1 MFHYE
6 TLFPPQAQLEIRRN
20 HLDHAGFQAWL
31 SAVILLLTIYLGRLL
46 LARSPSSNNRDSSQ
60 DSTTTQTVYRRVKR
74 TLNKTYVPEFGPL
87 QVQVAGSFYL
97 SWLLFLIFRNTGND
111 YLHLTKAFGH
121 VAVSQ
126 LPLHYLLAF
135 QNPRSPI
142 VLATGLTYKQLNAYH
157 RLSGRILHVLLGTHA
172 ILYINFFVV
181 KDMLAKR
188 IQHRDVRLG
197 ITAFWLVNLL
207 ALLALPV
214 VRRKARRLFYRSHV
228 AISAALTIVLFFH
241 VPYTRR
247 YVVQAGVFWFANGYL
262 KSKTV

>member
-1 MFHYE
+1 MVQYDI
-6 TLFPPQAQLEIRRN
+6 LFPTPAQLEVRRRQ
-20 HLDHAGFQAWL
+20 LDHAGFQAWL
-31 SAVILLLTIYLGRLL
+31 SAIILLFSIYVGRLL
-46 LARSPSSNNRDSSQ
+46 LAKTFSIQKIDRPKQVSTAQRLYRLVEASL
-60 DSTTTQTVYRRVKR
+60 TTTY
-74 TLNKTYVPEFGPL
+74 LPEFGPL
-87 QVQVAGSFYL
+87 QVQVIGALYL

-157 RLSGRILHVLLGTHA
+157 RLSGRIVHSLLATHA
-172 ILYINFFVV
+172 ILYINFFVM
-181 KDMLAKR
+181 KDLLAKR
-188 IQHRDVRLG
+188 IQHWDVRLG

-214 VRRKARRLFYRSHV
+214 VRKKARRLFYRSHV
-228 AISAALTIVLFFH
+228 VISAALPVVLFFH

-247 YVVQAGVFWFANGYL
+247 YVLQAGVFWFANGFL
-262 KSKTV
+262 KSRAM